1 MLRLYNTLTRK
12 KQPFKPLSGKQ
23 VRMYVC
29 GVTVYDRCHL
39 GHARSAIVFD
49 LLRRYLIFKGYRVAY
64 VKNFTDVDD
73 KIINRAQKEQRSW
86 QEVARTYTDAY
97 HEDMARL
104 GVRPADQE
112 PKATD
117 HIEEMIAL
125 IGRLVKKGLAYS
137 LDGDVYYRVGRFA
150 SYGKLS
156 HRRLDDL
163 QAGARVEVDTR
174 KENPL
179 DFALWK
185 ASKPGEPTWPSPWG
199 PGRPG
204 WHIECSAMSM
214 DCLKRT
220 TLDIHG
226 GGQDLIFPH
235 HENEIAQS
243 EGATGKPFAR
253 FWVHNGFVTIDQ
265 EKMSKSLGNFF
276 TIEEVVGKMPPHLGP
291 EARREILR
299 YFLSSVHYRSPIDF
313 SDQHLAQTKA
323 ALDNYYAMLT
333 RLIEVAWERRVC
345 RPTAHTRRI
354 RAVLKAFPVEFRS
367 AMDDDLNVPGA
378 LALCQQLI
386 TAANRY
392 VSVEGDAKILAQ
404 IRQLFARIGG
414 DLLGLFALEPGQWS
428 FQPWSFR
435 PVEKPEAID
444 VDGLVKAREQ
454 ARREKDFARSDR
466 IRRQLEAAGV
476 IVEDLPDGSTRV
488 KR

>member
-12 KQPFKPLSGKQ
+12 KEVFKPLSGKQ

-29 GVTVYDRCHL
+29 GVTVYDRCHI

-49 LLRRYLIFKGYRVAY
+49 LLRRYLTSRGYRVAY

-73 KIINRAQKEQRSW
+73 KIINRAQKEQRPW
-86 QEVARTYTDAY
+86 EEVAKSYTVAY
-97 HEDMARL
+97 WEDMARL
-104 GVRPADQE
+104 GVPPADLE
-112 PKATD
+112 PKATE
-117 HIEEMIAL
+117 HIDEMLAL
-125 IGRLVKKGLAYS
+125 IGRLVKKGLAYPV
-137 LDGDVYYRVGRFA
+137 DGDVYYRVSRFPG
-150 SYGKLS
+150 YGKLS
-156 HRRLDDL
+156 HRKLDEL
-163 QAGARVEVDTR
+163 QAGARVEVDER

-199 PGRPG
+199 AGRPG

-214 DCLKRT
+214 SCLNRA

-226 GGQDLIFPH
+226 GGEDLTFPH

-253 FWVHNGFVTIDQ
+253 FWVHNGFVTRNG

-276 TIEEVVGKMPPHLGP
+276 TIAEVFEKMPAHLGP

-299 YFLSSVHYRSPIDF
+299 YFLTSVHYRGPIDF

-333 RLIEVAWERRVC
+333 RFSEVVWEQRTG

-354 RAVLKAFPVEFRS
+354 LAVLKAFPVEFRT
-367 AMDDDLNVPGA
+367 AMDDDLNVPAA
-378 LALCQQLI
+378 LAHFQQLI

-392 VSVEGDAKILAQ
+392 VSVEGQATMLAR
-404 IRQLFARIGG
+404 IRRLFARYGAE
-414 DLLGLFALEPGQWS
+414 LLGLFTLESDQWS
-428 FQPWSFR
+428 FQPWSFV
-435 PVEKPEAID
+435 PIEVPAID
-444 VDGLVKAREQ
+444 VEALVKEREQ
-454 ARREKDFARSDR
+454 ARRNKDFSRSDQL
-466 IRRQLEAAGV
+466 RRQLAAAGV
-476 IVEDLPDGSTRV
+476 IIEDLPDGTTRV

>member
-1 MLRLYNTLTRK
+1 MLKLYNTLTRK
-12 KQPFKPLSGKQ
+12 KETFKTLSGRL

-49 LLRRYLIFKGYRVAY
+49 LLRRYLQFKKYRVRY

-73 KIINRAQKEQRSW
+73 KIINRAQKEQRPW
-86 QEVARTYTDAY
+86 EVVAQTYTAAY
-97 HEDMARL
+97 WEDMARL
-104 GVRPADQE
+104 GVPPADLE
-112 PKATD
+112 PKATE
-117 HIEEMIAL
+117 HIDGMITL
-125 IGRLVKKGLAYS
+125 IGRLIKKGLAYPVE
-137 LDGDVYYRVGRFA
+137 GDVYYRVGRFKE
-150 SYGKLS
+150 YGKLS
-156 HRRLDDL
+156 HRKLDEL
-163 QAGARVEVDTR
+163 QAGARVEVDAR

-185 ASKPGEPTWPSPWG
+185 ASKPGEPSWASPWG

-204 WHIECSAMSM
+204 WHIECSVMSM
-214 DCLKRT
+214 ACLKQST
-220 TLDIHG
+220 MDIHG

-243 EGATGKPFAR
+243 EGATGKPFSR

-276 TIEEVVGKMPPHLGP
+276 TIQEVFEKMPAHLGP
-291 EARREILR
+291 AARREILR
-299 YFLSSVHYRSPIDF
+299 YFLLSVHYRGPIDF

-323 ALDNYYAMLT
+323 ALDNYYLMLT
-333 RLIEVAWERRVC
+333 RFSEVVWEQRTG

-354 RAVLKAFPVEFRS
+354 QAIIKAFPVEFRT

-378 LALCQQLI
+378 LALFQQLI

-392 VSVEGDAKILAQ
+392 VSVEGHAKVLAQ
-404 IRQLFARIGG
+404 IRHLFARFGT
-414 DLLGLFALEPGQWS
+414 DLLGLFAVEPSKWS
-428 FQPWSFR
+428 FQPWSYVT
-435 PVEKPEAID
+435 PPAPTVD
-444 VDGLVKAREQ
+444 VAALVKERER
-454 ARREKDFARSDR
+454 ARREKDFGRSDQL
-466 IRRQLEAAGV
+466 RRQLAAAGV
-476 IVEDLPDGSTRV
+476 IIEDLPDGSTRI